1 MGEPVGPE
9 YTVGIPC
16 PQCWGPGKPFGDV
29 PTPKFVSITFTG
41 LVGIWAP
48 ANHKWIGQQDPLMP
62 CLWDF
67 EDATFVGTYYFVPG
81 ITGVYLAFKPGLFP
95 FIDFFGGDC
104 DANVVG

>member
-41 LVGIWAP
+41 
-48 ANHKWIGQQDPLMP
+48 
-62 CLWDF
+62 
-67 EDATFVGTYYFVPG
+67 
-81 ITGVYLAFKPGLFP
+81 
-95 FIDFFGGDC
+95 
-104 DANVVG
+104 